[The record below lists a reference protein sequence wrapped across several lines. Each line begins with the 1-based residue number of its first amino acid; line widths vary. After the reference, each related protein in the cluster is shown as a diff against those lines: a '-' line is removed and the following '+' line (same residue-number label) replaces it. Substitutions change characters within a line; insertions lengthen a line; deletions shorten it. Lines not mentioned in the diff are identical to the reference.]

1 MPQDFSITHLVLS
14 TQRTELEVSA
24 RELDAKMSTAHA
36 AETGV
41 QAPLGRSSLR
51 EMLEGAIGETHA
63 LVQIGQDD
71 VLKVTGRIL
80 ALETQTA
87 DLDLQLGAGWE
98 DLPL

>member
-1 MPQDFSITHLVLS
+1 MSQDVSITQLVLS
-14 TQRTELEVSA
+14 TQRAELEVSA

-71 VLKVTGRIL
+71 VLKITGRIL

>member
-1 MPQDFSITHLVLS
+1 MSEDFSITQLVLS

-24 RELDAKMSTAHA
+24 RELDAKMSTAHS

-71 VLKVTGRIL
+71 VLKVAGRIM

-87 DLDLQLGAGWE
+87 DLDLQLGSGWE

>member
-1 MPQDFSITHLVLS
+1 MSQDFSITQLVLS

-36 AETGV
+36 TETGV

>member
-1 MPQDFSITHLVLS
+1 MSQDFNITQLVLS

-24 RELDAKMSTAHA
+24 RELEAKMSTAHA

-71 VLKVTGRIL
+71 VLKITGRIL

>member
-1 MPQDFSITHLVLS
+1 MSEDFSITQMVLS

-24 RELDAKMSTAHA
+24 RELDSKMSAAHS

-41 QAPLGRSSLR
+41 QAPVGRSSLR
-51 EMLEGAIGETHA
+51 EMLEGAIGETRA

-71 VLKVTGRIL
+71 VMKISGRIQQ
-80 ALETQTA
+80 LETQTA
-87 DLDLQLGAGWE
+87 DLDLRLGAGWE

>member
-1 MPQDFSITHLVLS
+1 MTQDFSITLLVLS
-14 TQRTELEVSA
+14 TQRTELESSA
-24 RELDAKMSTAHA
+24 RELESKMSKAHT

-41 QAPLGRSSLR
+41 LAPVGRSSLR
-51 EMLEGAIGETHA
+51 EMLEGAIGETRA

-71 VLKVTGRIL
+71 MQKVVGRMMM
-80 ALETQTA
+80 LETQTA

>member
-1 MPQDFSITHLVLS
+1 MSQDFSITQSVLS

-24 RELDAKMSTAHA
+24 RELEAKMSTAHA

>member
-1 MPQDFSITHLVLS
+1 MSQDFSITQLVLS

>member
-1 MPQDFSITHLVLS
+1 MSEDFSITQLVLS

-24 RELDAKMSTAHA
+24 RELDAKMSTAHS

-71 VLKVTGRIL
+71 VLKVTGRIM

>member
-1 MPQDFSITHLVLS
+1 MSEDFSITQLVLS

-24 RELDAKMSTAHA
+24 RELDAKMSTAHS

-71 VLKVTGRIL
+71 VLKVTGRIM

-87 DLDLQLGAGWE
+87 DLDLQLGSGWE

>member
-1 MPQDFSITHLVLS
+1 MSQDFSITQLVLS

-24 RELDAKMSTAHA
+24 RELEAKMSAAHA

-71 VLKVTGRIL
+71 VLKVGGRIL

-87 DLDLQLGAGWE
+87 DLDLQLGADWE